1 MAEYELSTA
10 HSLHVFP
17 SSSDRSPL
25 LPAAQGTI
33 WQNSSG
39 GIILDTGIMWQC
51 MTLLGTQVP
60 GRIEGPASV
69 EDTYMVMRDLE
80 DMLLQGMP
88 LESLNESQSQQ
99 GEGE

>member
-1 MAEYELSTA
+1 
-10 HSLHVFP
+10 
-17 SSSDRSPL
+17 
-25 LPAAQGTI
+25 
-33 WQNSSG
+33 
-39 GIILDTGIMWQC
+39 